1 MSDRPIAILGFGRS
15 GTTWL
20 SDIVSKI
27 LGGLILFE
35 PLHPQVCD
43 FAAEVCYAPSSIALA
58 NKNLL
63 DHWRRALGG
72 EIRQRWLL
80 RNHLLSP
87 LEDVSAGFVDM
98 VWEQCQVIGFK
109 EIRANF
115 MIAALIEQLNAR
127 VVYILRHPCAVLASI
142 RRRRNFWNEFGWERH
157 WAMFCQR
164 IVFGWPEAPVRLATQ
179 RQVIENARTP
189 LEQQAVMWGVSALL
203 AAAQL
208 DRFGL
213 PVFRYED
220 FYRQPFET
228 TRRLLAY
235 LGCGSQPIHPAHLF
249 VPSMTTLRT
258 LHGLAQSESDIA
270 ARGMRVF
277 WEGLTE
283 AEVQAVLAIARQFDL
298 ERWYQDGA

>member
-20 SDIVSKI
+20 SDIVSKT

-43 FAAEVCYAPSSIALA
+43 FAAEVCYAPSSLA
-58 NKNLL
+58 TPNQRLS

-72 EIRQRWLL
+72 QIRHRWLL

-87 LEDVSAGFVDM
+87 LDDVSASFVDM

-115 MIAALIEQLNAR
+115 MIASLIEQLNAR
-127 VVYILRHPCAVLASI
+127 IVFVLRHPCAVLASI
-142 RRRRNFWNEFGWERH
+142 RRRRNFWNEFGWEQH
-157 WAMFCQR
+157 WAMFRERILQR
-164 IVFGWPEAPVRLATQ
+164 GPEVQERLRPHLPVIAGAT
-179 RQVIENARTP
+179 TP
-189 LEQQAVMWGVSALL
+189 LEQQAVMWGVSSVL

-213 PVFRYED
+213 PLFRYED
-220 FYRQPFET
+220 FYHQPFQT

-235 LGCGSQPIHPAHLF
+235 LGFGSTPIHPAHLF

-258 LHGLAQSESDIA
+258 LHGFAQSENDIA
-270 ARGMRVF
+270 ERGMRVF

-283 AEVQAVLAIARQFDL
+283 AEVQAVLGIARQFDL
-298 ERWYQDGA
+298 ERWYQDAG